1 MTEQE
6 LIQKIINVALSEV
19 GYLEKKS
26 NSQLYDKT
34 ANAGTANYTK
44 YGKEMHDIY
53 PSVMDYP
60 AYWCDTFVDWIFYK
74 VCGVANAKGL
84 LGGDFNDYTVAS
96 AQLYKNKNAYYK
108 SNPKVGDQIFFNNG
122 TRINHTGIV
131 YKVDSQRVYT
141 VEGNTGSGSD
151 VIIPNGGCVAKKS
164 YLLTNKKIDGY
175 GRPLYSYYASKI
187 GNSSSS
193 TLPQPTKVI
202 REVIDISHH
211 NTINLSQTATKYKD
225 VIIRVG
231 YRASATGILTL
242 DKKFL
247 IHAQDAINNGFRMGF
262 YIWDQ
267 SMNEAEAREQAD
279 WMVGLI
285 KPLPVSYPLY
295 IDSEYA
301 NQKHDGRADGISKE
315 QRTRNIIAFCERIK
329 ELGYTPG
336 VYASDSWFKSMVD
349 FNQLENYEIWCARY
363 SSVSPTI
370 SKYEMWQYGSTN
382 VPGSKNPIDINR
394 LYKDYSTNNATPS
407 TPDATFYNTVTAS
420 SLNVRNRPST
430 LGKVVDVIHVGNKL
444 NIYALQ
450 NNWCKI
456 SETENKWCSYKYI
469 RPSSGLVT
477 NCSKLNCRQ
486 SPVTGKVA
494 FILSSG
500 SQIHVIGQDSSGW
513 YFIEHD
519 GKVGYVSNK
528 YISLL

>member
-1 MTEQE
+1 MANSVTTA
-6 LIQKIINVALSEV
+6 ISIAKKMITDGVV
-19 GYLEKKS
+19 YVYGYKYEPVTISKV
-26 NSQLYDKT
+26 NSL
-34 ANAGTANYTK
+34 AA
-44 YGKEMHDIY
+44 MY
-53 PSVMDYP
+53 PSVFSPSIKKMALAKVGKIGID
-60 AYWCDTFVDWIFYK
+60 CSGFVCKAFGISNIGSSQLKAKMVHTYK
-74 VCGVANAKGL
+74 VSDSSKIMNGMIIWRNGHIGLIEVDEAGEAWVLEAKGTAYDL
-84 LGGDFNDYTVAS
+84 VRSKYTTRGKSFTYYGELSGIDYS
-96 AQLYKNKNAYYK
+96 NA
-108 SNPKVGDQIFFNNG
+108 
-122 TRINHTGIV
+122 R
-131 YKVDSQRVYT
+131 
-141 VEGNTGSGSD
+141 
-151 VIIPNGGCVAKKS
+151 
-164 YLLTNKKIDGY
+164 
-175 GRPLYSYYASKI
+175 KI
-187 GNSSSS
+187 GNASSS
-193 TLPQPTKVI
+193 TLQQPTKVI
-202 REVIDISHH
+202 CEVIDISHH

-247 IHAQDAINNGFRMGF
+247 VHAQDAINNGFRMGF

-315 QRTRNIIAFCERIK
+315 QRTKNIIAFCERIK

-363 SSVSPTI
+363 STNAPTI

-407 TPDATFYNTVTAS
+407 TPAAKFYNTVTAS
-420 SLNVRNRPST
+420 SLNVRNKPST
-430 LGKVVDVIHVGNKL
+430 LGKVVDIIHVGNKL

-469 RPSSGLVT
+469 RPTCGIVT

-500 SQIHVIGQDSSGW
+500 SQIHVIDQDSSGW